1 MNTKRQ
7 PYFLV
12 LYALSIVFLSQSLIS
27 CKKDDPNPEEEKL
40 KELTASWRV
49 DSVINDG
56 QDVTSQYTGFV
67 LSVEGTKTYA
77 TVNGGNPWPAQGT
90 FDFVNGNLDQIR
102 RDDAV
107 NVTIANLTP
116 TALSLTF
123 SIATVRGTANG
134 AEGITGAFTFNLT
147 KIN

>member
-7 PYFLV
+7 PYFLI
-12 LYALSIVFLSQSLIS
+12 LYALSIVVLSHILVS

-40 KELTASWRV
+40 KELAASWRV

-67 LSVEGTKTYA
+67 LSVEGTKTYS

-107 NVTIANLTP
+107 NVTITNLTP
-116 TALSLTF
+116 TQLSLTF
-123 SIATVRGTANG
+123 NITTVRGTANG
-134 AEGITGAFTFNLT
+134 TEGITGAFAFNLT
-147 KIN
+147 KTN